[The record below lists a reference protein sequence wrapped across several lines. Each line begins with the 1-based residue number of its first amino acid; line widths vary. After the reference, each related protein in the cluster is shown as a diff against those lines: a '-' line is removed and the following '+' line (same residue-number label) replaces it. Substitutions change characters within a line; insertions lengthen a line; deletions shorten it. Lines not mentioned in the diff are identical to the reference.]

1 MNFLNTTTLYS
12 KNTVNINDPT
22 AVISFTNIFNYY
34 LKTFCTNRHSDIIL
48 LCIGTDRSTG
58 DSLGP
63 LTGYKIKK
71 IIKNFDN
78 VHVFGTL
85 DKPVHA
91 KNLKD
96 TIDLIYNSFPNP
108 FIIAIDACLG
118 KIDRVGYITVSEGPL
133 KPGAGVKKTLPA
145 IGDINI
151 TGTVNLG
158 GFMEYIVLQ
167 NTRLSLVMNMAE
179 TIASSIYFGLL
190 TFQRE
195 KEKWSKKSSLI

>member
-1 MNFLNTTTLYS
+1 MSLALLHS

-22 AVISFTNIFNYY
+22 AVSFFANTFSSY
-34 LKTFCTNRHSDIIL
+34 LKNFCTNKHSDIVL

-71 IIKNFDN
+71 MISKFNN

-91 KNLKD
+91 KNLKEN
-96 TIDLIYNSFPNP
+96 IDLIYSTFSNP
-108 FIIAIDACLG
+108 FVVAIDACLG
-118 KIDRVGYITVSEGPL
+118 KMDRIGYITVSEGPL
-133 KPGAGVKKTLPA
+133 RPGAGVKKSLPSV
-145 IGDINI
+145 GDIHI
-151 TGTVNLG
+151 TGIVNMG

-167 NTRLSLVMNMAE
+167 NTRLNLVMNMAE
-179 TIASSIYFGLL
+179 VIADSIYFGLWK
-190 TFQRE
+190 FKRNE
-195 KEKWSKKSSLI
+195 AKETSSFM